1 MDKVIAPT
9 GERIGA
15 TWRSVVTQTFFF
27 LLVLS
32 NLLPSLIAV
41 EWREELVIAV
51 AAVAVLFP
59 LALVQRNLFIS
70 NIGEIIV
77 VVLFATLAIAQQYF
91 LAGGVLE
98 FGVKW
103 ALMFLA
109 TFVPFWVARSIG
121 STRTPGLERA
131 ATSAIGLLF
140 IIATTTIVT
149 SYVLEIGEVHV
160 QPSGVIRAFGWL
172 GDSFPP
178 VLVFFVFFYL
188 VRKQYLVAAL
198 AMAVLL
204 MTFAKAALLMLV
216 LSPLALVFGTAPVR
230 TKVLL
235 SSLYFV
241 LLFSV
246 AIFSGPIVE
255 QINDLFQADYSYYTR
270 VLSIY
275 SGLDYFFSAPLTG
288 IGINQSLSFIEND
301 AREHAA
307 SLGIASYYNVLYID
321 NSIVRVAAEAGVVG
335 LALLFTLLYLML
347 RAAFRSLRAGVR
359 IGDPRKRALVLAS
372 SLWVIVFILFYQ
384 TTGWFEAGHPQL
396 GWLLLFSVLA
406 EVFYLRSRV
415 SSSDTRRTALFQP
428 RQRVG

>member
-1 MDKVIAPT
+1 MDKVT
-9 GERIGA
+9 STTRERLGA
-15 TWRSVVTQTFFF
+15 TWRSMVTQTFFF

-41 EWREELVIAV
+41 KWREELVIAV
-51 AAVAVLFP
+51 AAVALLFI
-59 LALVQRNLFIS
+59 LALVQRNLVIS

-77 VVLFATLAIAQQYF
+77 IVLFATLVITQQYF
-91 LAGGVLE
+91 LAGGVIE
-98 FGVKW
+98 FGLKW

-109 TFVPFWVARSIG
+109 TFVPYWIARSVG
-121 STRTPGLERA
+121 RARAPGLERA
-131 ATSAIGLLF
+131 TTSAIDFLF

-149 SYVLEIGEVHV
+149 SYVLEMGEVHV

-178 VLVFFVFFYL
+178 VLVFFIFFYL
-188 VRKQYLVAAL
+188 FRKQYIIAAF

-216 LSPLALVFGTAPVR
+216 LSPLAFVFGTASVR
-230 TKVLL
+230 TRVLL
-235 SSLYFV
+235 SGLYFIA
-241 LLFSV
+241 LFSV

-255 QINDLFQADYSYYTR
+255 QMNDLFQADYSYYTR

-275 SGLDYFFSAPLTG
+275 SGLDYFFSAPLAG
-288 IGINQSLSFIEND
+288 IGINKSLSSIEND

-307 SLGIASYYNVLYID
+307 SLGITSYYDVLYID
-321 NSIVRVAAEAGVVG
+321 NSIVRVAAETGLIG
-335 LALLFTLLYLML
+335 LALLFTLFYLML
-347 RAAFRSLRAGVR
+347 RAAFKSLRAGLG
-359 IGDPRKRALVLAS
+359 IGDRRERALVLAS
-372 SLWVIVFILFYQ
+372 SLWVIGFILFYQ

-406 EVFYLRSRV
+406 EVFYFRSRA
-415 SSSDTRRTALFQP
+415 SSSETACFQR